1 MGAEDDFPGRR
12 DLGHGRGGERNAHA
26 HLPIKPGAEPSLLG
40 HGRDGACGRPKVP
53 AFSVLLIVAALVL
66 TGVLCLPLIK
76 VQYLPQVPG
85 REISVSFSW
94 PGASALVVEQKVTS
108 RLEAALG
115 VLPGCEEVSSVS
127 GDGYGLVNL
136 RFGKMDDMAAL
147 RFEMASIIR
156 NLQEDLP
163 QGVSYPELSLS
174 VSGKQESASLVYVL
188 QSDYPARSI
197 AAYAQEHILPEMAR
211 LEGVRQLGLSGWNPE
226 EWVVCFE
233 PGKLASAG
241 ISVAE
246 LEQAVRDYFRQD
258 LVGMTSI
265 FQRNAPQ
272 GIDSQEKSSPERRQR
287 FSVRLNASD
296 GAAWNRIPVAKKGG
310 RIYYLSDVAEVR
322 KQEKQAE
329 EYFRIN
335 GLNTLTLSVFVD
347 ASGNLLEVAD
357 RVKEEMERVA
367 QSLPSGISSVLIY
380 DASAYVA
387 QELDKIYF
395 RTLLCVVF
403 LLAFVYAVSRS
414 WRYLLVIALSLIAN
428 LFVSV
433 ILYKVFDIGIHIYSL
448 AGITV
453 SLSIIIDTAIVM
465 ADHYSYHHDRKVA
478 FPIFGAIATTLGALI
493 SIWVLPERQRL
504 DLADF
509 AAVIGINL
517 SVSFFV
523 ALYFVPALL
532 DKYPLPVSVW
542 KRSLRQ
548 RRRLVRFNH
557 AYAGFIR
564 WGSRH
569 RWLFLLVLIWGFGIP
584 FFLLPEQIEDDSS
597 KAAEAYNRV
606 MESPWVGRNQVWLE
620 KLTGGSSYLFYNS
633 VRYASLFRNP
643 DRPSLSILARM
654 PENCTLEQMDEVLRQ
669 VERMLA
675 TYPQIESFQ
684 TRFQSVDDARIQVF
698 FKPEFERTDF
708 PSRLKQDVVAF
719 VHGMGAAGWMVDG
732 VDNKPYV
739 NIASRVAYANSIKLT
754 GYDYTR
760 LLSYAEVLLDSL
772 AKEKKVASAG
782 IADGMRLPKDEY
794 HVRYDKERLA
804 AAGLSEL
811 DYYRLLD
818 EQLYQQECGP
828 VLVEGAWTP
837 MRIESA
843 ERERFDLWHALHA
856 PVGSGGIWSKFSAS
870 GTIEKRA
877 SGIPVRR
884 SNQSYEL
891 NVGFDYMGSPE
902 ACSRF
907 SKQLISMMNR
917 EVLPMGFKAEK
928 PSGLEEEGSG
938 QRIGILFLVVLV
950 IYWVCAVL
958 FDSLR
963 KPLVI
968 VLLIPCSFIGVFLL
982 FGLTDFAFDQGGF
995 AAMVLLSGIVVNA
1008 GIYLVC
1014 EEKAWANRSWKRGA
1028 ALYLKAF
1035 HHKIVPILLTILS
1048 TVLGLLPFLYD
1059 GPDEVFWFSFAMAV
1073 IGGIVFSLLALFVYL
1088 PVFLVPAKRVGNAGV
1103 GGAVGDKKHWG

>member
-1 MGAEDDFPGRR
+1 M
-12 DLGHGRGGERNAHA
+12 
-26 HLPIKPGAEPSLLG
+26 
-40 HGRDGACGRPKVP
+40 
-53 AFSVLLIVAALVL
+53 
-66 TGVLCLPLIK
+66 
-76 VQYLPQVPG
+76 
-85 REISVSFSW
+85 
-94 PGASALVVEQKVTS
+94 
-108 RLEAALG
+108 
-115 VLPGCEEVSSVS
+115 
-127 GDGYGLVNL
+127 
-136 RFGKMDDMAAL
+136 
-147 RFEMASIIR
+147 
-156 NLQEDLP
+156 
-163 QGVSYPELSLS
+163 
-174 VSGKQESASLVYVL
+174 
-188 QSDYPARSI
+188 
-197 AAYAQEHILPEMAR
+197 
-211 LEGVRQLGLSGWNPE
+211 
-226 EWVVCFE
+226 
-233 PGKLASAG
+233 
-241 ISVAE
+241 
-246 LEQAVRDYFRQD
+246 
-258 LVGMTSI
+258 
-265 FQRNAPQ
+265 
-272 GIDSQEKSSPERRQR
+272 
-287 FSVRLNASD
+287 
-296 GAAWNRIPVAKKGG
+296 
-310 RIYYLSDVAEVR
+310 
-322 KQEKQAE
+322 
-329 EYFRIN
+329 
-335 GLNTLTLSVFVD
+335 
-347 ASGNLLEVAD
+347 
-357 RVKEEMERVA
+357 
-367 QSLPSGISSVLIY
+367 
-380 DASAYVA
+380 
-387 QELDKIYF
+387 
-395 RTLLCVVF
+395 
-403 LLAFVYAVSRS
+403 
-414 WRYLLVIALSLIAN
+414 
-428 LFVSV
+428 
-433 ILYKVFDIGIHIYSL
+433 
-448 AGITV
+448 
-453 SLSIIIDTAIVM
+453 
-465 ADHYSYHHDRKVA
+465 
-478 FPIFGAIATTLGALI
+478 GALI

-917 EVLPMGFKAEK
+917 GLAYGLQGGEAIRPGGRGERPANRDFVFGGACHLLGLRRPVRFLAEAL
-928 PSGLEEEGSG
+928 GHRL
-938 QRIGILFLVVLV
+938 
-950 IYWVCAVL
+950 A
-958 FDSLR
+958 DSLFFHR
-963 KPLVI
+963 GFPAVRPDGFCVRPRGLCRHGI
-968 VLLIPCSFIGVFLL
+968 VERYCGQCRDL
-982 FGLTDFAFDQGGF
+982 FGLRGKGLGEPELETGCGLVFEGF
-995 AAMVLLSGIVVNA
+995 PS
-1008 GIYLVC
+1008 
-1014 EEKAWANRSWKRGA
+1014 
-1028 ALYLKAF
+1028 
-1035 HHKIVPILLTILS
+1035 
-1048 TVLGLLPFLYD
+1048 
-1059 GPDEVFWFSFAMAV
+1059 
-1073 IGGIVFSLLALFVYL
+1073 
-1088 PVFLVPAKRVGNAGV
+1088 
-1103 GGAVGDKKHWG
+1103 